1 VKRGIGWPIGVT
13 VILGLT
19 ISANIWLIRV
29 ASADPSFAV
38 EERYYQRAL
47 DWDHEL
53 AQRATNARLGWNL
66 EARVSAIEPGSGASL
81 GADLRDATGAPI
93 ADATVAA
100 RVVHVGRAGQPVD
113 VVLKRDS
120 SGAYRAHVPLERPGL
135 WELRFEVQRGTDRFT
150 AIERVDTSLTRE

>member
-13 VILGLT
+13 TILGLT

-47 DWDHEL
+47 DWDQEL
-53 AQRATNARLGWNL
+53 AQRATNARLGWDL
-66 EARVSAIEPGSGASL
+66 EARVSAIDRGSGARV
-81 GADLRDATGAPI
+81 GAVLRDSTGAPI

-100 RVVHVGRAGQPVD
+100 RIVHVGRAGQPVD
-113 VVLKRDS
+113 VVLHRDS
-120 SGAYRAHVPLERPGL
+120 SGAYRALIPLERPGL
-135 WELRFEVQRGTDRFT
+135 WELRFDVQRGKDRFT
-150 AIERVDTSLTRE
+150 AIKRVDTSLARE